1 MSFANLKRSSK
12 AGFSDLQNKLT
23 KTKTGGFDKE
33 DKSNYWKLDVDPKD
47 GSGYAVIRFLPA
59 PENEDDSFV
68 QIYKHAFKDRNTG
81 KWYIENSLTTI
92 GQKDPVSEA
101 NSALWNT
108 GIEANQ
114 NLVRERK
121 RQKKF
126 YSNIYVVSDP
136 RNPQNEGKVFL
147 YEYGPKI
154 FSAIEAATNPQFA
167 DEVAFNP
174 FDLWT
179 GANFKLKAHMVA
191 GQRSYDKSAF
201 EAPSALSD
209 DDKELEAIWKQC
221 HSLAALLD
229 PAAFKSYEDLK
240 RNFERVTGTSVG
252 AVSTPAARASVQQDS
267 DFGGSDPFAEL
278 TGQSSRPNVQRQVAA
293 KPAAAEDDDLASYAA
308 LLGEDD

>member
-1 MSFANLKRSSK
+1 MSFANLKRASK
-12 AGFSDLQNKLT
+12 AGFADLQKKLSR
-23 KTKTGGFDKE
+23 TKTGGYDKE
-33 DKSNYWKLDVDPKD
+33 DKSNFWKLEVDPKD

-59 PENEDDSFV
+59 PEGEEDAFV

-108 GIEANQ
+108 GIEANR

-147 YEYGPKI
+147 FEYGPKI
-154 FSAIEAATNPQFA
+154 FAMIEAATNPQFA

-201 EAPSALSD
+201 EAPSPLSD
-209 DDKELEAIWKQC
+209 DDRELEAIWKQC
-221 HSLAALLD
+221 HSLAALLA
-229 PAAFKSYEDLK
+229 PSNFKSYEELK
-240 RNFERVTGTSVG
+240 RRFELVTGASVG
-252 AVSTPAARASVQQDS
+252 ESSTPAASASARQDS
-267 DFGGSDPFAEL
+267 DFGESADPFAEL
-278 TGQSSRPNVQRQVAA
+278 TGQTSRQTVQRQVAT
-293 KPAAAEDDDLASYAA
+293 KPAVDDDDDLASYAA
-308 LLGEDD
+308 LLGED